1 MFGLPPDF
9 DASPF
14 IGCTLELVS
23 FSENTINFSF
33 DRNVSVT
40 VEGFFDHVQG
50 TNVNGEPLSVPV
62 QNSQLMQLTG
72 HSVQMA
78 EGSEDGTL
86 TLVFTNGQQLIVYDD
101 LPMYE
106 SYKINIGTTE
116 IIV

>member
-1 MFGLPPDF
+1 MYGLPPDF

-14 IGCTLELVS
+14 VGCTLECVS
-23 FSENTINFSF
+23 FSENTIHFSF

-40 VEGFFDHVQG
+40 VTSAFDHIQN
-50 TNVNGEPLSVPV
+50 TYANGEPLSVPV
-62 QNSQLMQLTG
+62 QESQLMQLTG

-101 LPMYE
+101 LP
-106 SYKINIGTTE
+106 
-116 IIV
+116 